1 MENEFKRQGWILF
14 SGIALI
20 IISICT
26 FIGNR
31 DYMLHGKPDSINK
44 MLYDNNYELSSDEIR
59 KQTRYATLTVNSSL
73 GSFAVEK
80 HRVNGIPM
88 GEDTF
93 YIAFLEDNTVMGV
106 RVGKQNEVD
115 MLEKITS
122 ETYASKDYY
131 SDNTITLEGKIVQL
145 TNTELKKYYD
155 DALISLG
162 IKDNDKSQVKI
173 RYIYIDASQN
183 KGNLWFMTIA
193 FFVIGV
199 IALSGDTIFYVI
211 RNRFKT
217 KEQGV
222 DIPDNSSSSIYMDT
236 TSYAIPTPVPDVPDE
251 YTSNNEYYGANTAMD
266 SSDDDKE
273 PRFGTPNR
281 YERTEDNKI
290 SISGRNLIK

>member
-14 SGIALI
+14 CGIALI

-44 MLYDNNYELSSDEIR
+44 MLYDNNYELSSDDIR
-59 KQTRYATLTVNSSL
+59 KQTRYAKLTVNSCL

-145 TNTELKKYYD
+145 TNTELKEYYD

-183 KGNLWFMTIA
+183 KGNLWFMTIV

-199 IALSGDTIFYVI
+199 ISLSGDTIFYVI

-251 YTSNNEYYGANTAMD
+251 YTSNNEFYGANTTMD

>member
-281 YERTEDNKI
+281 Y
-290 SISGRNLIK
+290 

>member
-31 DYMLHGKPDSINK
+31 DYMLHRKPDSINK

-251 YTSNNEYYGANTAMD
+251 YISNNEYYGANTAMD